1 MITRKGEG
9 GQAEIKCYVLGAG
22 FVIEFHVN
30 SSQGLRDV
38 TCENLS
44 LSSSPATRKE
54 VKKA

>member
-9 GQAEIKCYVLGAG
+9 GHAEIKCYVLGAG
-22 FVIEFHVN
+22 FVIRVSRELFT
-30 SSQGLRDV
+30 GFRDV

-44 LSSSPATRKE
+44 LSSSPTTRKE